1 MLVANTHSN
10 IYLNTQFGQ
19 SETPLIVNFI
29 FHYLLVILVKGLVVL

>member
-19 SETPLIVNFI
+19 SETALIVNFI
-29 FHYLLVILVKGLVVL
+29 FHYFLVILVKGLVVL